1 MGILHTCHTRDRR
14 ANFVGQFACSPQ
26 WTRHAISPCT
36 GASSVLLIVPTSATR
51 DTLFQPHPP
60 ILAFRGAANAMN
72 FARLLRR
79 AGLPRGSVEAIAAQD
94 ALTRIDLASKSLTWS
109 VIEIFIF
116 IFEGLLF
123 FSNGG
128 VSRQRHC

>member
-1 MGILHTCHTRDRR
+1 
-14 ANFVGQFACSPQ
+14 
-26 WTRHAISPCT
+26 
-36 GASSVLLIVPTSATR
+36 
-51 DTLFQPHPP
+51 
-60 ILAFRGAANAMN
+60 MN

-123 FSNGG
+123 FRMA
-128 VSRQRHC
+128 V